1 MKVFDFVGI
10 KWSQIVFSSK
20 AYWLI
25 GMNKHY
31 AEKNECDQIKYI
43 RLILNVLYSYL

>member
-1 MKVFDFVGI
+1 MMKVFDFVGI

-31 AEKNECDQIKYI
+31 AEKM
-43 RLILNVLYSYL
+43 NVTKSNTFA